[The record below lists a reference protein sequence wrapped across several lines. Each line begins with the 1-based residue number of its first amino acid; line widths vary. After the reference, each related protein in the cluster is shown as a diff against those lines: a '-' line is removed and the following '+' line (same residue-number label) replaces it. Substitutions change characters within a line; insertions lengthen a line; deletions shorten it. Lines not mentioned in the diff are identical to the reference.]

1 MERVTAD
8 QLRNHAA
15 GIDRQVAYITDIQL
29 VVLRKLLLSAA
40 DTLDDLDKDIAAME
54 NDIENLEEELLF
66 ARFEH

>member
-8 QLRNHAA
+8 QLRIMAA
-15 GIDRQVAYITDIQL
+15 QLDSSEAYKADPYFTS
-29 VVLRKLLLSAA
+29 LLLSRAA

>member
-8 QLRNHAA
+8 QLRNHAV

-66 ARFEH
+66 ARCEH